1 MKINMLSIYL
11 SIFYDMFL
19 IISIVSNGPKKDKKK
34 GDKEQGLQDPKMVH
48 FTGRLTGEI
57 DLKDVEK
64 LKSEAKDAKLRT
76 RRSFFHTRLNKSQLK
91 HLLRSALPTKR
102 ILFNEIGKIHFQFPG

>member
-1 MKINMLSIYL
+1 MLN
-11 SIFYDMFL
+11 F
-19 IISIVSNGPKKDKKK
+19 SIVSNGQRKDKKEGK
-34 GDKEQGLQDPKMVH
+34 KEQELQDPKMVH

-64 LKSEAKDAKLRT
+64 LQVKSEAKDAKLRT

-102 ILFNEIGKIHFQFPG
+102 ILFNEIGKIHF